1 MAHNAMGT
9 VVPAEMGMVETTANE
24 EFAPRSAPQGR
35 SYPKHQPRD
44 QKMGSSR
51 KGFSS
56 AGTGSS
62 RTARHSTQRPHNKG
76 GLGWA

>member
-9 VVPAEMGMVETTANE
+9 VVPAEMEMVESIANE

-35 SYPKHQPRD
+35 AYPKHQPRD